1 MEIPGIYGQFLLE
14 AVETTGLPLSQ
25 QAAATHISVLIQQH
39 PEQRMLCPGPG
50 MAPSGSPL
58 TQGPT
63 GPGAFQV
70 LHCLPWE
77 STHGHSST
85 QLLCPPLNT
94 SLCSVFQA
102 FPLEPL
108 CCWWGRPGPFWV
120 SMALEAHPTLPLGG
134 VGWLE
139 TTGTASSQVSP
150 SGDGDGTVAQCKL

>member
-1 MEIPGIYGQFLLE
+1 
-14 AVETTGLPLSQ
+14 
-25 QAAATHISVLIQQH
+25 
-39 PEQRMLCPGPG
+39 MLCPGSG
-50 MAPSGSPL
+50 MAPNGSPL

-63 GPGAFQV
+63 GPRALQV

-85 QLLCPPLNT
+85 QLLCPPLNA